1 MVRSLVPS
9 ILCYAVKIIS
19 SSTYPSMSDSTAS
32 LPLQLSF
39 MDWAGSSPT
48 PFRCACTREFTQES
62 AYTKHQ
68 GSCTKGKK
76 RLFSALSKAKHLLGS
91 AKRLRVNHNLDRQSA
106 GPIIVASSEPGH
118 LANGSFPSADLLQE
132 HAPTSS
138 LNADLAVS
146 PTEIDAE
153 QGLSLAQRRSRRT
166 DIPLPLRYRQYED
179 VLPQAPPS
187 LPSGYTAV
195 APELDQ
201 PASSA
206 DASTSA
212 CSSSQAPPF
221 RTARSVFGLIRQFF
235 SSTPPSHDPEEA
247 VTLQDISH
255 IPAIA
260 PTELDALAEPDDVS
274 FFPYPNRSSFEL
286 GHWYWHGGA
295 QKSQQSFKEL
305 IDIVGDPDFNPD
317 DVRSTPWGRIDSQ
330 LGASVYDGEGEEWED
345 EDAGWHNIQVNI
357 KIPFSRTVAQP
368 GPQPYI
374 AAELYHWSLTS
385 VIREKLGNAQDD
397 EHFHY
402 EPYQLCWNA
411 PHLPREVNIQ
421 GELYTSPAFMDAHRD
436 LLESPGEPGCD
447 LPRVVVALMFW
458 SDATQ
463 LTAFGNAK
471 LWPLYMYIGNES
483 KYRRC
488 RPSCN
493 LGNHVAY
500 FQKVRFPPEL
510 RSSPLK
516 HTLAASGHIQGFCG
530 NLHQRQRDWP

>member
-1 MVRSLVPS
+1 MSPPTIPCCQRWESSGS
-9 ILCYAVKIIS
+9 IASTLHIMLCCQNRQFFH
-19 SSTYPSMSDSTAS
+19 
-32 LPLQLSF
+32 LPFNVGLNHIL
-39 MDWAGSSPT
+39 T
-48 PFRCACTREFTQES
+48 P
-62 AYTKHQ
+62 
-68 GSCTKGKK
+68 
-76 RLFSALSKAKHLLGS
+76 SALLHGLGRFIADS
-91 AKRLRVNHNLDRQSA
+91 LQMRLYLQST

-118 LANGSFPSADLLQE
+118 LANGSFPSADLLQD
-132 HAPTSS
+132 HAPTLS

-146 PTEIDAE
+146 SIEIDAE
-153 QGLSLAQRRSRRT
+153 QGL
-166 DIPLPLRYRQYED
+166 QYED

-212 CSSSQAPPF
+212 CSSLQAPPF

-255 IPAIA
+255 VPAIA
-260 PTELDALAEPDDVS
+260 PTELDALAEPDNVS

-286 GHWYWHGGA
+286 GHWYWHGGT
-295 QKSQQSFKEL
+295 QKSQQN
-305 IDIVGDPDFNPD
+305 FNPD

-345 EDAGWHNIQVNI
+345 EDAGWHKTQVNI

-374 AAELYHWSLTS
+374 AAELYHRSLTS
-385 VIREKLGNAQDD
+385 VIREKLANAQDD

-402 EPYQLCWNA
+402 EPYQLRWNA

-421 GELYTSPAFMDAHRD
+421 GELYTSPAFMDAH
-436 LLESPGEPGCD
+436 
-447 LPRVVVALMFW
+447 
-458 SDATQ
+458 Q
-463 LTAFGNAK
+463 
-471 LWPLYMYIGNES
+471 
-483 KYRRC
+483 
-488 RPSCN
+488 
-493 LGNHVAY
+493 
-500 FQKVRFPPEL
+500 
-510 RSSPLK
+510 
-516 HTLAASGHIQGFCG
+516 
-530 NLHQRQRDWP
+530 